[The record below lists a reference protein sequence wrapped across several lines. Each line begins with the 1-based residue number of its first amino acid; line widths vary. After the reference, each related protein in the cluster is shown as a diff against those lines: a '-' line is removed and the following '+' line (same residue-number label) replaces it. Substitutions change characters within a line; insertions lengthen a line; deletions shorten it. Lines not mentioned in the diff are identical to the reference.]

1 MCKPA
6 TAWIQKS
13 TVHREKI
20 KSCATVVSLTN
31 PFPWPFVLRKKRFH
45 HVRVWHLGAKSTQ
58 DLFGIHLFHFLDSAV
73 RWREIGATSL
83 RSLEK
88 CLSQKRI
95 ARGLRYVEKCWSEN
109 PKMPIFPEAWGESP
123 IKIMWQTKLNLIWW
137 LSKKSFPFH
146 LSHNFHHE
154 PLDWSLWEM
163 ALYVCRCL
171 DIALSFLPLMT
182 IYLLFQQQLCRRRI
196 MWS

>member
-1 MCKPA
+1 MKQ
-6 TAWIQKS
+6 I
-13 TVHREKI
+13 EKI
-20 KSCATVVSLTN
+20 TKIRIIRKNETVRDGGRIS
-31 PFPWPFVLRKKRFH
+31 
-45 HVRVWHLGAKSTQ
+45 A
-58 DLFGIHLFHFLDSAV
+58 FGIHLFHFLDSAV

-83 RSLEK
+83 HSLEK

-109 PKMPIFPEAWGESP
+109 PNMPIFPEAWGGSP
-123 IKIMWQTKLNLIWW
+123 IKIMGQTKLNLIWW

-171 DIALSFLPLMT
+171 DIALSFLPLMA
-182 IYLLFQQQLCRRRI
+182 IYLLFSTTI
-196 MWS
+196 AP